1 MSVQD
6 LITFKNDLKES
17 QLLTKVKNI
26 VIAKIIEIEGDISQ
40 FKLHPEITF
49 LTLELVY
56 NLTNEFNLKTVD
68 RDKMTLDILTVL
80 FNLNP
85 TEQTQLKTQITYFI
99 KNNKIKVIGSFK
111 KFSINMFNTIKK
123 KIGL

>member
-1 MSVQD
+1 MSVQE

-26 VIAKIIEIEGDISQ
+26 VIAKIKELEGDLQ
-40 FKLHPEITF
+40 KFKMHPEITI

-56 NLTNEFNLKTVD
+56 NLTNEFKLKSVD

-80 FNLNP
+80 FNLN
-85 TEQTQLKTQITYFI
+85 TSEQSQLNSQIAYFI

-111 KFSINMFNTIKK
+111 KFTINMFNCMKK
-123 KIGL
+123 KVGL